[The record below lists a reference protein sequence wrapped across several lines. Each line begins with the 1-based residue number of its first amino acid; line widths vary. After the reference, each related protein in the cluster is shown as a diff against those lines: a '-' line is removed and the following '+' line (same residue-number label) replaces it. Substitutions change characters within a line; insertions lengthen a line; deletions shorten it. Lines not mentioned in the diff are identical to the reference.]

1 MSALKIDFYSRPG
14 CHLCN
19 ESLAVLKNLQ
29 EEFNFEIRI
38 HDISQSSELEK
49 SFGSEIP
56 VAILEGRK
64 ILKYRADEKMLRRIL
79 RRHQKIISR
88 NRGKSCE

>member
-1 MSALKIDFYSRPG
+1 MSALNIDFYSRPG
-14 CHLCN
+14 CHLCTD
-19 ESLAVLKNLQ
+19 SLAVLENLQ

-38 HDISQSSELEK
+38 HDISQSSGLEELY
-49 SFGSEIP
+49 GSEIP
-56 VAILEGRK
+56 VAILEGQK

-88 NRGKSCE
+88 NRGESCE